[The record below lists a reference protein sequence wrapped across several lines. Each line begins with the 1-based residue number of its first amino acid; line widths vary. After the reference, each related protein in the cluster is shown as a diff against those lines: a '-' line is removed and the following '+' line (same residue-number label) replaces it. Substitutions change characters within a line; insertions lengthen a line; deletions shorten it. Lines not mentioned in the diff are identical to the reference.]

1 MNKSQALDLA
11 CTMFIPDFLFVDGY
25 DAVVAE
31 RQQTEEAIKV
41 LTEAYFTEENPDFD
55 FQSVLTLADRGR
67 ILTDE
72 INKTAPSRRNSSNLK
87 RGLSLEDTIAGIA
100 KLQKKK
106 YEQVQKLVGT
116 DPNNI
121 GPAYLAKPIK
131 GKVVGIDIE
140 TTGISPDRSYIVN
153 VGWKLVDLAPGAEGY
168 DPNSYF
174 CGLDD
179 KFKGKPVP
187 LTEIHHITWD
197 DIEGKKPL
205 REDKE
210 LQAEILKVLCKY
222 PYLAHNAAFED
233 AWFMYNIEG
242 YAEARKAGKIIP
254 IDTREI
260 CRKIDPEVPRLPR
273 ESSPASL
280 ESWAKRRHVLAPNE
294 VEYHQGLEDVDL
306 MIKTVIAEFTER
318 NMF

>member
-25 DAVVAE
+25 DAIIAE
-31 RQQTEEAIKV
+31 RNQTEEAIKI
-41 LTEAYFTEENPDFD
+41 LTEAFFAEENPDFS

-67 ILTDE
+67 ILSDE
-72 INKTAPSRRNSSNLK
+72 INKTAPTRRNSPNLK

-106 YEQVQKLVGT
+106 YEQVAKVVGQ

-121 GPAYLAKPIK
+121 GPAYLAKPVK

-140 TTGISPDRSYIVN
+140 TTGISPDRSYIIN
-153 VGWKLVDLAPGAEGY
+153 VGWKLVDLAPEAESY
-168 DPNSYF
+168 DPHSHF
-174 CGLDD
+174 CGLSSADTS
-179 KFKGKPVP
+179 KPVP

-197 DIEGKKPL
+197 DLNGQKPL

-210 LQAEILKVLCKY
+210 LQAEILKVLTTY

-260 CRKIDPEVPRLPR
+260 CRKVDPEVARLPR

-280 ESWAKRRHVLAPNE
+280 ESWAKRRHVLGQNE
-294 VEYHQGLEDVDL
+294 SEVHQGLEDVDL
-306 MIKTVIAEFTER
+306 MIKTVIAEFNER

>member
-11 CTMFIPDFLFVDGY
+11 CTMFIPEFLFLDGY
-25 DAVVAE
+25 DAIVAD

-41 LTEAYFTEENPDFD
+41 LTEAFFNEENPGFS
-55 FQSVLTLADRGR
+55 FSSVLSLADRSR
-67 ILTDE
+67 FLSDE
-72 INKTAPSRRNSSNLK
+72 IDKISPTRRNSTNLK
-87 RGLSLEDTIAGIA
+87 RGLSLEDTIGGIA
-100 KLQKKK
+100 ALQKRK
-106 YEQVQKLVGT
+106 YEQVLKLVGS

-140 TTGISPDRSYIVN
+140 TTGISPDRSYIIN
-153 VGWKLVDLAPGAEGY
+153 VGWKLVDLGPDAEGY
-168 DPNSYF
+168 DPKSYF
-174 CGLDD
+174 CGLGEN
-179 KFKGKPVP
+179 FKGQPVP
-187 LTEIHHITWD
+187 LTDIHHITWD
-197 DIEGKKPL
+197 DIEDKKPL

-210 LQAEILKVLCKY
+210 LQAEILKVLCSR

-260 CRKIDPEVPRLPR
+260 CRKVDPEVPRLPR

-280 ESWAKRRHVLAPNE
+280 ESWARRRRVLGKNE

-306 MIKTVIAEFTER
+306 MIKTVIAEFNER